1 MTIFSFPEF
10 LLCLEDA
17 TRTRTALWTSCN
29 LSKTKQDLDINHHF
43 NSQNCALHPTEGL
56 HLHLKWLI
64 LISSRTPKWRNAA
77 AMCLV
82 TPRLGRMT
90 SPALS
95 MLSRWQRGTLYSLLQ
110 IERGL
115 CSLPCFSLLKNTF
128 PPPFSAAAK
137 WRVENVTSTNDEWCL
152 TPRWVALY
160 FMQFSINMKDPDSK
174 DLGC

>member
-1 MTIFSFPEF
+1 MCYAVSECCFAVSKVTILSFPEF

-82 TPRLGRMT
+82 TPRLGKDDIT
-90 SPALS
+90 SFKHVITLTERNLVFSSADRARIVLSALFFPS
-95 MLSRWQRGTLYSLLQ
+95 KEYLSPSFLSS
-110 IERGL
+110 
-115 CSLPCFSLLKNTF
+115 CK
-128 PPPFSAAAK
+128 
-137 WRVENVTSTNDEWCL
+137 
-152 TPRWVALY
+152 
-160 FMQFSINMKDPDSK
+160 MKGWK
-174 DLGC
+174 CHFN